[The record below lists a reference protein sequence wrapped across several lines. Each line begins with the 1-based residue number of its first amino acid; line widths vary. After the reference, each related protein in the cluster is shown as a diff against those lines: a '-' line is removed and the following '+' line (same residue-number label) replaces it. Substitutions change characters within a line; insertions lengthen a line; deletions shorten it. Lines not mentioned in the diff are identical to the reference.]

1 MIMIVYLLLDKD
13 DITKVCGRITAK
25 ELKNEMNTSQ
35 SGVYAFVS
43 AGKVFRDKYILV
55 EEETKNE
62 SEEMSLLVV
71 ETDTGKKYYAMNS
84 GSFYVI
90 YKSGKKKV
98 LEGYMKRR
106 RGDDIWYVKLG
117 NRDYCCK
124 NLVAQLFIR
133 EYKSG
138 DTVMLKDDR
147 NPKNVSVENLI
158 VIDKA
163 KYARMTGPMSRSKKV
178 ALYEDGKRIRTF
190 RSAREAGRKCFCSYQ
205 TVLDACNNRYKTKL
219 FDFRWI

>member
-1 MIMIVYLLLDKD
+1 MVEYLLLDKD
-13 DITKVCGRITAK
+13 DITKVCGRMTIK
-25 ELKNEMNTSQ
+25 ELQEEMKKTR
-35 SGVYAFVS
+35 SGVCAFIS
-43 AGKVFRDKYILV
+43 QGKLFRDRYVLV
-55 EEETKNE
+55 EDDTRSE
-62 SEEMSLLVV
+62 SEEVSLLVT
-71 ETDTGKKYYAMNS
+71 ETETGKRYYAMNS

-98 LEGYMKRR
+98 LEGYTKRR
-106 RGDDIWYVKLG
+106 RGNDIWYVKLG

-124 NLVAQLFIR
+124 NLMAHLFIR
-133 EYKSG
+133 EYKNG
-138 DTVMLKDDR
+138 DTVILKNDS
-147 NPKNVSVENLI
+147 NPRNVSVDNLI

-178 ALYEDGKRIRTF
+178 ALYENGKRIRTF
-190 RSAREAGRKCFCSYQ
+190 KSAREAGRKCFCSYQ